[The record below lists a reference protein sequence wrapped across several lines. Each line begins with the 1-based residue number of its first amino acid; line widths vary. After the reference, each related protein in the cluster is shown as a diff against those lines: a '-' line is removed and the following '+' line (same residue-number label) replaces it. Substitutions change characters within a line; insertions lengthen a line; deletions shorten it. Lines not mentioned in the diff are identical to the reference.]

1 MKIPNRQDEIDALTR
16 KYLTSPEASEALN
29 GRRPHAG
36 TVETPDAE
44 IIALCRKAKNAAKF
58 ADLFD
63 AGDTAAH
70 DDDDSAADLALLG
83 ILKFYTQDFGQLERI
98 FDASALGQRAKWRH
112 ALCGPF
118 AEEVKVIRGRSAN
131 EATQHEVAATD
142 QDELVALA
150 TICQQVA

>member
-36 TVETPDAE
+36 TVETPDEE
-44 IIALCRKAKNAAKF
+44 IIDLCRKAKNAAKF

-70 DDDDSAADLALLG
+70 GDDDSSADLALLG
-83 ILKFYTQDFGQLERI
+83 ILKFYTQDPLQLERL
-98 FDASALGQRAKWRH
+98 FAASALGQRPKWRNRADYRRRTIGK
-112 ALCGPF
+112 ALSHVGDTYSKP
-118 AEEVKVIRGRSAN
+118 
-131 EATQHEVAATD
+131 
-142 QDELVALA
+142 QDEVRSRSRSLERFS
-150 TICQQVA
+150 